1 MKVQQK
7 RRLGIQLAPL
17 ILLAF
22 VMVAS
27 AAIAASTPAVVGDWQ
42 GAISTG
48 AGSMRVVLHVSQ
60 GNDGKLTTTLDSPDQ
75 GATGI
80 PVTTVSFK
88 EPNLHFEIEKFSC
101 TYDGKI
107 DHDNSEITG
116 EWKQGSATVSL
127 NFKRAGK

>member
-1 MKVQQK
+1 MKLQET
-7 RRLGIQLAPL
+7 RRLAIRAALPILA
-17 ILLAF
+17 AF
-22 VMVAS
+22 AIVAS
-27 AAIAASTPAVVGDWQ
+27 VAIAASAPAVVGDWQ

-48 AGSMRVVLHVSQ
+48 AASMRVVLHVSQ
-60 GNDGKLTTTLDSPDQ
+60 GDDGKLTATLDSPDQ

-101 TYDGKI
+101 SYDGKI
-107 DHDNSEITG
+107 NKDNSEIAG